1 MEQFE
6 LIVNS
11 TEHVTLLTK
20 VLMMFS
26 RRRVNVLTVNSES
39 NRWNSLYRIRF
50 SAGADEAHKLQR
62 QVQKA
67 VDILDAR
74 LVRVDAL
81 EPVRHAERLPN
92 YQLQANLY

>member
-11 TEHVTLLTK
+11 KEHVTLLTK

-50 SAGADEAHKLQR
+50 SSGADEAHKLQR

-67 VDILDAR
+67 VDIIDAR

-81 EPVRHAERLPN
+81 EPVRHPERVPSH
-92 YQLQANLY
+92 QLQANLY